1 MMNDTVMKEAL
12 SERVVRL
19 AIEKAGGISSLARAI
34 GVDRRRVF
42 EWKQIPAKRVLDVE
56 KATGISRH
64 ILRPD
69 IFGSQFMDQTL
80 LIHPGK

>member
-1 MMNDTVMKEAL
+1 MMNDIVMNEIA
-12 SERVVRL
+12 SDQAVRL
-19 AIEKAGGISSLARAI
+19 AIEKAGGISNLARAI

-69 IFGSQFMDQTL
+69 IFGEEN
-80 LIHPGK
+80 G

>member
-1 MMNDTVMKEAL
+1 MMNDAVMKGTP
-12 SERVVRL
+12 SDQIVRL
-19 AIEKAGGISSLARAI
+19 VIEKAGGISSLARAI

-56 KATGISRH
+56 RVTGISRH

-69 IFGSQFMDQTL
+69 IFGANND
-80 LIHPGK
+80 G

>member
-1 MMNDTVMKEAL
+1 MMNDIVMNETPSDQA
-12 SERVVRL
+12 VRL
-19 AIEKAGGISSLARAI
+19 AIEKAGGISNLARAI

-69 IFGSQFMDQTL
+69 IFGEEN
-80 LIHPGK
+80 G